1 MHLSGKGAVSIL
13 LALIFGAAIPA
24 LADDSCRDFKW
35 DVSAERALFAGAATS
50 LASGTDLKSAP
61 TILPNHFYQ
70 LRLKPQDQVSF
81 VAGPGKKSPPAGAYA
96 GLASVKISQPGSY
109 RFALDA
115 PFWIDVVSNG
125 TLLSAQD
132 FQGQHDCAAPHKIV
146 EFDLVGS
153 QSLVLQLSSAMS
165 DTVRLTITPTP
176 SRKL

>member
-1 MHLSGKGAVSIL
+1 MQLSGKAAVSIF
-13 LALIFGAAIPA
+13 LAMIFGAAIPA
-24 LADDSCRDFKW
+24 LADDTCRDFKW

-50 LASGTDLKSAP
+50 LAGGTDLKSAP
-61 TILPNHFYQ
+61 TIMPNHFYRLQ
-70 LRLKPQDQVSF
+70 LKPQDQVSF
-81 VAGPGKKSPPAGAYA
+81 VMAPAKKAPPAGAYA

-125 TLLSAQD
+125 TLLVAQD

-146 EFDLVGS
+146 EFDLIGT
-153 QSLVLQLSSAMS
+153 QSLVLQLSGAIS
-165 DTVRLTITPTP
+165 DSVRLTITPTP